1 MNFINKNAIYIILGL
16 LSLITIFHLS
26 ILFKITPYTITWGGR
41 LENDSEMYVFET
53 ISILTVGFLILNL
66 LMKRGLIRFRFSK
79 KVVSVVLWFY
89 FVVFT
94 LNTIANIFAVTFLE
108 KSFALL
114 TGLLAM
120 LLLMIIKEK
129 PKEQA

>member
-26 ILFKITPYTITWGGR
+26 ILFKITPFTITWGGR

-53 ISILTVGFLILNL
+53 ISILTVGFLMLTL
-66 LMKRGLIRFRFSK
+66 LMKGGLIRFRFSK

-129 PKEQA
+129 PKEQV

>member
-1 MNFINKNAIYIILGL
+1 MNFINKNAIYIMLGL
-16 LSLITIFHLS
+16 LSLIVIFHLS
-26 ILFKITPYTITWGGR
+26 ILFKITPFTITWGGR
-41 LENDSEMYVFET
+41 LKNDSEMYVFET
-53 ISILTVGFLILNL
+53 ISILTVGFLMLML
-66 LMKRGLIRFRFSK
+66 LMKRGLIRFRFTK
-79 KVVSVVLWFY
+79 KVVSIVLWFY

-129 PKEQA
+129 PTERV

>member
-53 ISILTVGFLILNL
+53 ISILTVGFLMLTL
-66 LMKRGLIRFRFSK
+66 LMKGGLIRFRFSK
-79 KVVSVVLWFY
+79 KVVNIVLWFY

-120 LLLMIIKEK
+120 LLLMIIQEK

>member
-26 ILFKITPYTITWGGR
+26 ILFKITPFTITWGGR

-53 ISILTVGFLILNL
+53 ISILTVGFLILTL
-66 LMKRGLIRFRFSK
+66 LMKVRFIRFRFSNRAVK
-79 KVVSVVLWFY
+79 IVLWVY
-89 FVVFT
+89 FVLFT

-120 LLLMIIKEK
+120 LLLIIIQEK
-129 PKEQA
+129 PQKQA

>member
-1 MNFINKNAIYIILGL
+1 MNFIYKNAIYILLGL
-16 LSLITIFHLS
+16 LSLIVIFHLS
-26 ILFKITPYTITWGGR
+26 ILFKITPFTITWGGK
-41 LENDSEMYVFET
+41 LQTDSEMYVFET

-66 LMKRGLIRFRFSK
+66 LVKRGLIRFRFSK

-120 LLLMIIKEK
+120 LLLIIIQEK

>member
-1 MNFINKNAIYIILGL
+1 
-16 LSLITIFHLS
+16 
-26 ILFKITPYTITWGGR
+26 
-41 LENDSEMYVFET
+41 MYVFET

-120 LLLMIIKEK
+120 LLLIIIQEK

>member
-1 MNFINKNAIYIILGL
+1 MNFINKNAIYLVLGL
-16 LSLITIFHLS
+16 LSLIVIFHLS
-26 ILFKITPYTITWGGR
+26 ILFKITPFTITWGGR
-41 LENDSEMYVFET
+41 LKNDSEMYVFET
-53 ISILTVGFLILNL
+53 ISILTVGFLMLML

-129 PKEQA
+129 PTERV

>member
-120 LLLMIIKEK
+120 LLLIIIQEK

>member
-1 MNFINKNAIYIILGL
+1 MNFIYKNAIYILLGL
-16 LSLITIFHLS
+16 LSLIVIFHLS
-26 ILFKITPYTITWGGR
+26 ILFKITPFTITWGGK
-41 LENDSEMYVFET
+41 LQTDSEMYVFET

-120 LLLMIIKEK
+120 LLLIIIQEK